1 MLRLE
6 KVVQGEHVNERID
19 TQSTLRYLWHRKAF
33 ACVNGVL
40 RYARVNDTS
49 PKPKHALP
57 VTADLHCAYSGV
69 FGCLD
74 WSGCV

>member
-6 KVVQGEHVNERID
+6 KFEQGENVNERID
-19 TQSTLRYLWHRKAF
+19 TLSNLIDLWRRNAF
-33 ACVNGVL
+33 ACLNVVL

-57 VTADLHCAYSGV
+57 VTAGLHCAYSGV
-69 FGCLD
+69 FDCLY
-74 WSGCV
+74 